1 MCNIRKVA
9 SMKNYYDFLKVF
21 AILLVV
27 IGHITILYNG
37 QSFGLAENR
46 MLSVICSAI
55 YLFHMPLFI
64 ALSGAI
70 YQIGVEKGKYYEFI
84 PFLKNK
90 LQRIG
95 VPFLTVGG
103 LFLAPTL
110 VWLGMLNKGGGILQ
124 AEMDVLGCMGAE
136 RHLWYLPA
144 LFWIFMIT
152 WSLNKANINTY
163 ISFVL
168 SVLVAL
174 CYSLFINFNFMCIS
188 NGIHYLPY
196 FLFGMLV
203 ERNKDKVNCK
213 MLVVSLAFMVL
224 IGGIIKA
231 TSIDW
236 LDNVLAILFPCTFIG
251 ILLPIA
257 KKTLPLVKN
266 SKFIQMILNQSFAI
280 YLFHVMIIY
289 IVFTFIDN
297 SLPATIMVPLAF
309 LASIFGSILIAYILR
324 KLHLQGIIGEK

>member
-1 MCNIRKVA
+1 
-9 SMKNYYDFLKVF
+9 MKNYYDPLKVF

-27 IGHITILYNG
+27 TGHITILYDG
-37 QSFGLAENR
+37 QSFGLEENR
-46 MLSVICSAI
+46 MLSIFCSAI

-95 VPFLTVGG
+95 IPFLAVGG

-110 VWLGMLNKGGGILQ
+110 VWLGMSNKGGGFLQ
-124 AEMDVLGCMGAE
+124 TEMNVLGCMGEE

-163 ISFVL
+163 ILFVL

-174 CYSLFINFNFMCIS
+174 CYSLFIDFNFMCIS

-196 FLFGMLV
+196 FLFGMLI
-203 ERNKDKVNCK
+203 ERNKDKVDCK
-213 MLVVSLAFMVL
+213 MFVVSLVFIGL
-224 IGGIIKA
+224 IGGVIKV
-231 TSIDW
+231 TSIGW
-236 LDNVLAILFPCTFIG
+236 LDNVMAILFPCTFIG

-257 KKTLPLVKN
+257 KKTLPWVKN
-266 SKFIQMILNQSFAI
+266 SKLILMILNQSFAI

-289 IVFTFIDN
+289 IVFTFKVN
-297 SLPATIMVPLAF
+297 SLPAAIMVPLAF
-309 LASIFGSILIAYILR
+309 LVSIVGSILIAYILR